1 MDPIVKKI
9 IFAVLIVIC
18 VIVLIFLIGKLTNK
32 KDDTKQNNNNNKVV
46 EPDYDPEPDPE
57 EEKKNQKQ
65 DLSDEDI
72 IIEQEKIDRTIK
84 CTYEGKEKNVV
95 WEKSY
100 VIFNLDEENKVVRR
114 EDVREYKFEKVN
126 IDDYINNK
134 TLLVI
139 SNTLN
144 NITGIS
150 STLSTIDEAE
160 HTYRFTTI
168 FSFDNIDLDELYES
182 YYKVYFTDD
191 LEMTREQFDA
201 RYKDRSFAGMSIAYV
216 EGGYKCS

>member
-18 VIVLIFLIGKLTNK
+18 VIVLIFLIGKLNNK
-32 KDDTKQNNNNNKVV
+32 KDDPKPTDNKVV
-46 EPDYDPEPDPE
+46 EPEYDPEPDPE
-57 EEKKNQKQ
+57 EKNNQKQ
-65 DLSDEDI
+65 ELTDDAI
-72 IIEQEKIDRTIK
+72 KVEQEKIERTIK
-84 CTYEGKEKNVV
+84 CTYEGKGDNVI

-114 EDVREYKFEKVN
+114 EDVREYKFDKVN
-126 IDDYINNK
+126 IDDQINNK

-168 FSFDNIDLDELYES
+168 FSFDNIDLDQLYET

-191 LEMTREQFDA
+191 LEMTREQFDS
-201 RYKDRSFAGMSIAYV
+201 RYKDRSFGGMSIAYV
-216 EGGYKCS
+216 DEGYKCS

>member
-9 IFAVLIVIC
+9 IFAVLIVLC
-18 VIVLIFLIGKLTNK
+18 VIVLIFLIGKLNHK
-32 KDDTKQNNNNNKVV
+32 KDDPKPADNNKVV
-46 EPDYDPEPDPE
+46 EPEYDPEPDPE
-57 EEKKNQKQ
+57 VEQKQ
-65 DLSDEDI
+65 KQELTDDDI
-72 IIEQEKIDRTIK
+72 KVEQEKIERTIK
-84 CTYEGKEKNVV
+84 CTYEGKGDNIV

-114 EDVREYKFEKVN
+114 EDVREYKFDKVN
-126 IDDYINNK
+126 IDDEINNK

-144 NITGIS
+144 NVTGIS

-168 FSFDNIDLDELYES
+168 FSFDNIDLDQLYET

-191 LEMTREQFDA
+191 LAMSRQDFDN
-201 RYKDRSFAGMSIAYV
+201 RYNDRSFGGMSIAYV
-216 EGGYKCS
+216 DAGYKCS

>member
-18 VIVLIFLIGKLTNK
+18 VIVLIFLIGKLNNK
-32 KDDTKQNNNNNKVV
+32 KDDSKPADNNKVV
-46 EPDYDPEPDPE
+46 EPEYDPEPDPE
-57 EEKKNQKQ
+57 EKNNQKQ
-65 DLSDEDI
+65 ELTDDAI
-72 IIEQEKIDRTIK
+72 KVEQEKIERTIK
-84 CTYEGKEKNVV
+84 CTYEGKGDNVI

-114 EDVREYKFEKVN
+114 EDVREYKFDKVN
-126 IDDYINNK
+126 IDDQINNK

-168 FSFDNIDLDELYES
+168 FSFDNIDLDQLYET

-191 LEMTREQFDA
+191 LEMTREQFDS
-201 RYKDRSFAGMSIAYV
+201 RYKDRSFGGMSIAYV
-216 EGGYKCS
+216 DEGYKCS